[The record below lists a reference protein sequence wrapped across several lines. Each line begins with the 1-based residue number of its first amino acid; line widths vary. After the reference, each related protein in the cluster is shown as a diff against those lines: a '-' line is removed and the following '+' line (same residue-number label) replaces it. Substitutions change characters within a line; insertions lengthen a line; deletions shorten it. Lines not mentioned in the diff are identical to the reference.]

1 MALAREFGG
10 GDVTDYD
17 IGFES
22 VRVVEDGDRSFGRFA
37 AGAEWTIGQVD
48 LYGEIEQR
56 FGDMDGFGGRI
67 GARVRF

>member
-1 MALAREFGG
+1 
-10 GDVTDYD
+10 
-17 IGFES
+17 
-22 VRVVEDGDRSFGRFA
+22 VEDGDRSFGRFA

-48 LYGEIEQR
+48 LYREIEQR